1 VDSAAVLNA
10 VAVVGGALITALLG
24 IIGVLLG
31 KILGNTNKTVDHVA
45 NSHVDAHGNPINL
58 RDDLDEKFEDLAG
71 LVNGVADTQR
81 DQAKDIGGLR
91 SDIRQVRTEQALD
104 RAAVADAARD
114 AATAARKAEKAASD
128 AVLALERTQP
138 RTSIQKENQ
147 ND

>member
-1 VDSAAVLNA
+1 VDSTAALNA
-10 VAVVGGALITALLG
+10 VAVIGGALITALLG

-58 RDDLDEKFEDLAG
+58 RDDLDEKFEGLAG

-91 SDIRQVRTEQALD
+91 SDIRQD

-128 AVLALERTQP
+128 AILALERTQP
-138 RTSIQKENQ
+138 RTSIRNQGENP
-147 ND
+147 NE

>member
-1 VDSAAVLNA
+1 LSPVDSNLVIA
-10 VAVVGGALITALLG
+10 GASVIAALLG
-24 IIGVLLG
+24 LIGVLLG
-31 KILGNTNKTVDHVA
+31 LIHKNAKAAVGQVQ
-45 NSHVDAHGNPINL
+45 NSHTVNL
-58 RDDLDEKFEDLAG
+58 RDDLDEKFEGLAG

-128 AVLALERTQP
+128 AILALERTQP
-138 RTSIQKENQ
+138 RTSIRNQGENP
-147 ND
+147 NE